1 MSSALKTDVES
12 ATEMARLARRS
23 SEARDR
29 DVGSLTD
36 STTGQTSGPSRR
48 RSKKRLS
55 KRSAL
60 SFRSDRRVSYSG
72 RMHSL
77 FLILIA
83 IIGG

>member
-60 SFRSDRRVSYSG
+60 SFRSDRRVSFMKG
-72 RMHSL
+72 MNCIFL
-77 FLILIA
+77 FIA
-83 IIGG
+83 KR